1 MMVSL
6 SCLLWWTDLS
16 FASAQVKH
24 VADAQAV
31 SHVLDARSI
40 FVELHASTWKTRGR
54 FFWDVEGSLR
64 TKLSDVG
71 FTVIQHDTDPH
82 AFTLTVDYQE
92 LKGEPI
98 GINRFE
104 TVLDGKFLLSHQTE
118 GPLLEISI
126 QEHAPPSPSGTPP
139 YLDVLHNFLT
149 NPYYHYLGEILWG
162 EIQGSQDIRGILLE
176 SLKAEVSREDRDEEL
191 DFIMSRAQHSQHTM
205 PSGKHVYA
213 PLAIRRAID
222 EFVKVNDTRLI
233 GILKD
238 LLRHPDVYVQ
248 VRSIEAFG
256 DFGVTDALPFLT
268 DLSRQ
273 SQRVEVR
280 SGAHR
285 TIKLL
290 TTVSH

>member
-1 MMVSL
+1 MVSL
-6 SCLLWWTDLS
+6 SCLLWTGLA

-24 VADAQAV
+24 VADAQAFSNV
-31 SHVLDARSI
+31 QDARSI

-64 TKLSDVG
+64 TKLNDVG
-71 FTVIQHDTDPH
+71 FTVVRHDTDPH
-82 AFTLTVDYQE
+82 TLTLTVDYQE
-92 LKGEPI
+92 IKGEPI
-98 GINRFE
+98 GINRFG
-104 TVLDGKFLLSHQTE
+104 TVIDGKFFLSHQAE
-118 GPLLEISI
+118 GQLLEISI
-126 QEHAPPSPSGTPP
+126 HESASPSASGTPP

-162 EIQGSQDIRGILLE
+162 EIQGSQDIHGILLD
-176 SLKAEVSREDRDEEL
+176 LLQAEASRKDREEEL

-205 PSGKHVYA
+205 PSGKNVYA
-213 PLAIRRAID
+213 PLAIRRTID

-238 LLRHPDVYVQ
+238 LLQYPDVYVQ

-273 SQRVEVR
+273 SQQVEVR
-280 SGAHR
+280 AAAHR

-290 TTVSH
+290 TTSSR

>member
-1 MMVSL
+1 MVSL
-6 SCLLWWTDLS
+6 SCLLWWTGLA

-24 VADAQAV
+24 VADAQAFTNV
-31 SHVLDARSI
+31 QGTRSI

-64 TKLSDVG
+64 TKLNDVG
-71 FTVIQHDTDPH
+71 FTVVRHDTDPH
-82 AFTLTVDYQE
+82 TLTLTVDYQE
-92 LKGEPI
+92 IKGEPI
-98 GINRFE
+98 GINRFG
-104 TVLDGKFLLSHQTE
+104 TVIDGKFFLSHQAE

-126 QEHAPPSPSGTPP
+126 QESAPPSASGTPP

-162 EIQGSQDIRGILLE
+162 EIQGSQDIHGILLD
-176 SLKAEVSREDRDEEL
+176 LLQAEASRKDREEEL

-205 PSGKHVYA
+205 PSGKNVYA
-213 PLAIRRAID
+213 PLAIRRTID
-222 EFVKVNDTRLI
+222 EFVKINDTRLI

-238 LLRHPDVYVQ
+238 LLQHPDVYVQ

-256 DFGVTDALPFLT
+256 DFGVTDALPLLT

-273 SQRVEVR
+273 SQQVEVR
-280 SGAHR
+280 SAAHR

-290 TTVSH
+290 TTSSR